1 MRRYVMLLHLY
12 IAAFVAPVFILVAIS
27 GGLYLFG
34 IKGDVTKTPLE
45 LPADATLDF
54 SSRNLED
61 NISALLAAQSVQ
73 HRFEYLKMGATSAV
87 TRPTSRISYE
97 FKLEGG
103 KLIANRVKPNLQK
116 TMIELHKGHGP
127 TLFKAYQKLVAI
139 SLILVVLSG
148 LWMGL
153 TSRAL
158 LKKTAITSGA
168 GLIVFVLL
176 AFLI

>member
-1 MRRYVMLLHLY
+1 MRRYLMLLHLY
-12 IAAFVAPVFILVAIS
+12 IAAFVAPVFIFIAIS

-45 LPADATLDF
+45 LPAHATLDF
-54 SSRNLED
+54 SSSNLKD
-61 NISALLAAQSVQ
+61 DVSALLAAQGVQ
-73 HRFEYLKMGATSAV
+73 HRFEYLKMGENSIV

-103 KLIANRVKPNLQK
+103 ELVANRVKPNLQK
-116 TMIELHKGHGP
+116 TLIELHKGHGP
-127 TLFKAYQKLVAI
+127 TLFKTYQKLVAL

-168 GLIVFVLL
+168 GLLVFILL